1 MGLSQSHLDLKI
13 APFTFTNRGTIMEK
27 PTNIYDFFNKMS
39 EADFNNRFLE
49 LSKRDEFSAAASLT
63 ATAED
68 ITLVKEQLVQA
79 GVNEDWVNNDKLFG
93 AIIRHIT
100 SRIFKKKDT

>member
-1 MGLSQSHLDLKI
+1 
-13 APFTFTNRGTIMEK
+13 MEK

-100 SRIFKKKDT
+100 SHHVSLKRKIHRAIPWDHSILGPFFLEVL